1 MSVAIRAATP
11 DDLETVVAFRLA
23 LLREN
28 AGHPVYGRLHP
39 DVDQRAHDLFA
50 QQLRSAGEVMF
61 LAEQEGALVGIL
73 RCVESYGSP
82 LLQPARYG
90 YVSSVYVSPSHRR
103 QGVLRALLDAAEQW
117 CRGRGLGELRLHN
130 VADDPVANAA
140 WGAMGFEV
148 VEVVRMKSIRKR

>member
-1 MSVAIRAATP
+1 MTFTVRAAGP
-11 DDLETVVAFRLA
+11 DDLEAIVALRLA

-28 AGHPVYGRLHP
+28 ASHPVYGRLHP
-39 DVDQRAHDLFA
+39 DVAVRARDLFA

-61 LAEQEGALVGIL
+61 LAERGEEVLGIL

-82 LLQPARYG
+82 LLEPPRHG
-90 YVSSVYVSPSHRR
+90 YVSSVYVIPAERR
-103 QGVLRALLDAAEQW
+103 HGVLRALLDAAEAW

-140 WGAMGFEV
+140 WEALGFAP
-148 VEVVRMKSIRKR
+148 VEVVRLKSLD